1 MVNFCA
7 VFGCSNRS
15 NREKGKSFFRLPK
28 VACNQGD
35 DGKILSKERRQ
46 KWINAINRVGNYPD
60 ILHTRICS
68 DHFITGKPASL
79 FSQND
84 PDWVPS
90 LNMGHNKFK
99 FEVEKPRERY
109 LRHKNRSLLTS
120 QNDSMSCIN
129 SITNLNPPEDS
140 IVDFQIENFKSSDSI
155 VSESVIIDCQNLVDA
170 SVQTDMTVKN
180 INQIETEFIYKNK
193 LNYDLRANLVKLHV
207 GTIEWFDTDSKVT
220 FYTGLPNLKIL
231 CCLFNFLKP
240 LITENENSVLSYFE
254 EFSLTLMRLRLNLS
268 IRDLAYRFETSKSTS
283 SKVFLRWIDIMYFR
297 MKHLIKWPARN
308 ELIETMPLCFRKY
321 FETKVAVI
329 IDCFEIF
336 INKPSNLCARAAT
349 WSQYKHHNTVK
360 FLIGVSPQGVI
371 TFVSKAWGGRVS
383 DKYLTEHC
391 SILKNILPGDVILAD
406 RGFNIAES
414 VGFYCGELKIPGF
427 TKGKLQLTCSDVE
440 TTRKIASVRV
450 HVERVIGL
458 LRNKYKVLQSIMPL
472 DYLYTKDSGLCTI
485 DKIVIVCSSLIN
497 ICDSIIPVE

>member
-1 MVNFCA
+1 MVKFCA
-7 VFGCSNRS
+7 VFGCS
-15 NREKGKSFFRLPK
+15 NREKGKSFFRLTK
-28 VACNQGD
+28 LVCNQGD
-35 DGKILSKERRQ
+35 DGKILSKERRE

-60 ILHTRICS
+60 VLYTRICN

-90 LNMGHNKFK
+90 LNLGHKKFK
-99 FEVEKPRERY
+99 FDVEKPRERY

-120 QNDSMSCIN
+120 QNDSMSCRN
-129 SITNLNPPEDS
+129 STTNLNPSDDS
-140 IVDFQIENFKSSDSI
+140 IVDFQKENFKSSESN
-155 VSESVIIDCQNLVDA
+155 VSESVTIDYENLVDV

-193 LNYDLRANLVKLHV
+193 LNYDLRVNLVKLHV
-207 GTIEWFDTDSKVT
+207 GTIEWFNTDSKVT

-268 IRDLAYRFETSKSTS
+268 IRDLAYRFEISKSTS

-360 FLIGVSPQGVI
+360 FLLGVSPQGVI
-371 TFVSKAWGGRVS
+371 TFVSKA
-383 DKYLTEHC
+383 
-391 SILKNILPGDVILAD
+391 
-406 RGFNIAES
+406 
-414 VGFYCGELKIPGF
+414 
-427 TKGKLQLTCSDVE
+427 
-440 TTRKIASVRV
+440 
-450 HVERVIGL
+450 
-458 LRNKYKVLQSIMPL
+458 
-472 DYLYTKDSGLCTI
+472 
-485 DKIVIVCSSLIN
+485 
-497 ICDSIIPVE
+497 

>member
-1 MVNFCA
+1 
-7 VFGCSNRS
+7 
-15 NREKGKSFFRLPK
+15 
-28 VACNQGD
+28 
-35 DGKILSKERRQ
+35 
-46 KWINAINRVGNYPD
+46 
-60 ILHTRICS
+60 
-68 DHFITGKPASL
+68 
-79 FSQND
+79 
-84 PDWVPS
+84 
-90 LNMGHNKFK
+90 
-99 FEVEKPRERY
+99 
-109 LRHKNRSLLTS
+109 
-120 QNDSMSCIN
+120 
-129 SITNLNPPEDS
+129 
-140 IVDFQIENFKSSDSI
+140 
-155 VSESVIIDCQNLVDA
+155 
-170 SVQTDMTVKN
+170 MTVKN

-220 FYTGLPNLKIL
+220 FYTELPNLKIL

-240 LITENENSVLSYFE
+240 FITENENSVLSYFE

-268 IRDLAYRFETSKSTS
+268 IRGLAYRFETSKSTS

-360 FLIGVSPQGVI
+360 FLIGVSPQ
-371 TFVSKAWGGRVS
+371 
-383 DKYLTEHC
+383 
-391 SILKNILPGDVILAD
+391 AD

-414 VGFYCGELKIPGF
+414 VGFYCRELKIPGF

-497 ICDSIIPVE
+497 ICVSIIPVE

>member
-1 MVNFCA
+1 
-7 VFGCSNRS
+7 
-15 NREKGKSFFRLPK
+15 
-28 VACNQGD
+28 
-35 DGKILSKERRQ
+35 
-46 KWINAINRVGNYPD
+46 
-60 ILHTRICS
+60 
-68 DHFITGKPASL
+68 
-79 FSQND
+79 
-84 PDWVPS
+84 
-90 LNMGHNKFK
+90 MGHKKFK

-109 LRHKNRSLLTS
+109 LRHKNCSLLTS
-120 QNDSMSCIN
+120 RNDSMSCRN
-129 SITNLNPPEDS
+129 SITNLYPSEDS

-155 VSESVIIDCQNLVDA
+155 VSESVTIDCKDLVDA

-207 GTIEWFDTDSKVT
+207 GTIEWFDTNSKVT
-220 FYTGLPNLKIL
+220 FYTGVPNLKIL

-240 LITENENSVLSYFE
+240 LITENENS
-254 EFSLTLMRLRLNLS
+254 
-268 IRDLAYRFETSKSTS
+268 
-283 SKVFLRWIDIMYFR
+283 
-297 MKHLIKWPARN
+297 
-308 ELIETMPLCFRKY
+308 
-321 FETKVAVI
+321 AVI

-360 FLIGVSPQGVI
+360 FLIGVSPQGMI

-391 SILKNILPGDVILAD
+391 SIFKNILPGDVILAD

>member
-15 NREKGKSFFRLPK
+15 NREKGKPFFRLPK

-46 KWINAINRVGNYPD
+46 KWINATNRVGNYPD

-90 LNMGHNKFK
+90 LNMGHKKFK
-99 FEVEKPRERY
+99 FEKPREKY

-120 QNDSMSCIN
+120 QNDSMSCRN
-129 SITNLNPPEDS
+129 SITNLNPSEDS

-155 VSESVIIDCQNLVDA
+155 GSESVTIDCKNLVDA

-240 LITENENSVLSYFE
+240 LTTENENSVLSYFE

-297 MKHLIKWPARN
+297 MKHLIKCPARN

-371 TFVSKAWGGRVS
+371 TLKN
-383 DKYLTEHC
+383 KYYQVKYKIFLLKVYIFI
-391 SILKNILPGDVILAD
+391 SILYNN
-406 RGFNIAES
+406 R
-414 VGFYCGELKIPGF
+414 
-427 TKGKLQLTCSDVE
+427 
-440 TTRKIASVRV
+440 
-450 HVERVIGL
+450 
-458 LRNKYKVLQSIMPL
+458 
-472 DYLYTKDSGLCTI
+472 DY
-485 DKIVIVCSSLIN
+485 
-497 ICDSIIPVE
+497 

>member
-1 MVNFCA
+1 
-7 VFGCSNRS
+7 
-15 NREKGKSFFRLPK
+15 
-28 VACNQGD
+28 
-35 DGKILSKERRQ
+35 
-46 KWINAINRVGNYPD
+46 
-60 ILHTRICS
+60 
-68 DHFITGKPASL
+68 
-79 FSQND
+79 
-84 PDWVPS
+84 
-90 LNMGHNKFK
+90 
-99 FEVEKPRERY
+99 
-109 LRHKNRSLLTS
+109 
-120 QNDSMSCIN
+120 
-129 SITNLNPPEDS
+129 
-140 IVDFQIENFKSSDSI
+140 
-155 VSESVIIDCQNLVDA
+155 
-170 SVQTDMTVKN
+170 MTVKN
-180 INQIETEFIYKNK
+180 ISQIETEFIYKNK
-193 LNYDLRANLVKLHV
+193 LNYDLRSNLVKLHV
-207 GTIEWFDTDSKVT
+207 GTIEWSDTDSKVT

-254 EFSLTLMRLRLNLS
+254 EFSLTLMRLRLNLFN
-268 IRDLAYRFETSKSTS
+268 RDLAYRFETSKLTS

-336 INKPSNLCARAAT
+336 INKPPNLCARAAT

-371 TFVSKAWGGRVS
+371 TFISKAWGGRVS
-383 DKYLTEHC
+383 NKYITEHC
-391 SILKNILPGDVILAD
+391 TTLKNILPGDVILAD

-440 TTRKIASVRV
+440 TTQKIASVRV

-472 DYLYTKDSGLCTI
+472 DYLYTKDSGLCKI